1 MLINIALTILGGV
14 GLISLE
20 SFFLTLFS
28 LSVFIIVLL
37 VLIDKW
43 SWVKWLIFTV
53 IITIILDVIF
63 HRSIGSTLLVIT
75 ISTVT
80 LYLFFLIMPK
90 KQVIL
95 SYIPYFF
102 AILIFYILSD
112 VLFPFL
118 QENVWGVLTWT
129 EVLGDVIKSFISV
142 LLIFLSNTVIDNFR
156 SNQDLQL

>member
-1 MLINIALTILGGV
+1 
-14 GLISLE
+14 
-20 SFFLTLFS
+20 
-28 LSVFIIVLL
+28 
-37 VLIDKW
+37 
-43 SWVKWLIFTV
+43 
-53 IITIILDVIF
+53 
-63 HRSIGSTLLVIT
+63 
-75 ISTVT
+75 
-80 LYLFFLIMPK
+80 MPK